1 MSLRSKAIRVVL
13 PRVVLGL
20 VLALC
25 VAFIADFLQ
34 LKYRIWRNHQPYGT
48 VTVQTMYAISE
59 KAPRGAQKT
68 EYESGGT
75 QDQTCVNALFPQL
88 GYSPCWYLR
97 RNAQKQVNM

>member
-1 MSLRSKAIRVVL
+1 MSLLPRMIRVVVL
-13 PRVVLGL
+13 RVLLGL
-20 VLALC
+20 VLVLC
-25 VAFIADFLQ
+25 VTFIVDFLQ

-48 VTVQTMYAISE
+48 VTVQIMYAISE

-68 EYESGGT
+68 EYEMGGS

-97 RNAQKQVNM
+97 RNTQKQVNM